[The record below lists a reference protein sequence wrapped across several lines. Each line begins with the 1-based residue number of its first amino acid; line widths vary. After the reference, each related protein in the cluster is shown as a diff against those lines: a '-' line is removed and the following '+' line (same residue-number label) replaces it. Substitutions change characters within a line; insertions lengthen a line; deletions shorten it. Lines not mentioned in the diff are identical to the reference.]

1 VAIQRGTLQ
10 EAMGDLVGFHAR
22 RNIMV
27 IDEMHATREAAVEA
41 ISNLASGEDFHFIG
55 MGNPE
60 SRFDPLG
67 RYSEPVG
74 GWDSVTPADEVWKTK
89 FGKCYFFDGRKSP
102 AVIEP
107 NGEAKYPYL
116 INHKMLADR
125 ARKYGDNSPRYW
137 SQAIGFIPPEGIEN
151 TLFGEPFFIKHR
163 MLEKTVWKER
173 YKTIAGLDPAYS
185 EEGCRCVLGFAKVG
199 IGDSGMQTIEYEDPI
214 VIELEKSEKEP
225 ITYQIAR
232 KVKEQCQ
239 KRGVEPNQLAVD
251 CSGNQT
257 QTADVIEHEWA
268 PGIWRVNFGGP
279 ASDLSVSRENPERGN
294 QAYGNRMTELW
305 HWFYQYGRFG
315 HIRGV
320 CIDAVKEF
328 CSRQLLKQI
337 YPGKLETKHQMFGR
351 TGKSPDI
358 ADMMVII
365 ACYVREYLG
374 IVPGELPESEKT
386 KYDKEIN
393 RNFEIDNPANSFLT
407 TAEYTYHLI
416 HNEI

>member
-1 VAIQRGTLQ
+1 
-10 EAMGDLVGFHAR
+10 
-22 RNIMV
+22 
-27 IDEMHATREAAVEA
+27 
-41 ISNLASGEDFHFIG
+41 

-67 RYSEPVG
+67 RYSEPVK
-74 GWDSVTPADEVWKTK
+74 GWDSITRADESWETK
-89 FGKCYFFDGRKSP
+89 FGKCFFFDGHKSP
-102 AVIEP
+102 AVIEL

-116 INHKMLADR
+116 INRKMLEDR

-137 SQAIGFIPPEGIEN
+137 SQGIGFIPAEGIEN
-151 TLFGEPFFIKHR
+151 TLFGESFFIKHR
-163 MLEKTVWKER
+163 MMEKAIWKER
-173 YKTIAGLDPAYS
+173 YKTIAMLDPAYS
-185 EEGCRCVLGFAKVG
+185 EEGCQCVLIFARVG
-199 IGDSGMQTIEYEDPI
+199 IDDSGMQIIEYEEPI
-214 VIELEKSEKEP
+214 IIELEEKKDEP

-239 KRGVEPNQLAVD
+239 KRGVEPNQLAID
-251 CSGNQT
+251 CTGNQT
-257 QTADVIEHEWA
+257 QTADVLEHDWGS
-268 PGIWRVNFGGP
+268 GIWRVNFGGQ

-320 CIDAVKEF
+320 SIDAVKEF
-328 CSRQLLKQI
+328 CSRQMLKQI
-337 YPGKLETKHQMFGR
+337 HPVKLETKHQMFGR
-351 TGKSPDI
+351 TSKSPDI
-358 ADMMVII
+358 ADAMVIG

-374 IVPGELPESEKT
+374 IVPGELPAGKKT
-386 KYDKEIN
+386 KNDEEIY

-407 TAEYTYHLI
+407 TAEDTYRLI